1 MDDGL
6 ISWVEQNGQVRDVYV
21 GLSDIHGIL
30 RGKRIPV
37 EKLRKLDRSPIRMP
51 ISAVAVDIWG
61 NDVLEN
67 PLFLQSGDR
76 DGLCL
81 PTGRLPIEIFSGQTE
96 PLPLLPIWLAD
107 DNGEPHEADPRGA
120 LARAKQ
126 RCLSAGLTPV
136 VGTELEFY
144 LLNSQSPGLAPA
156 IFPHSGRPFSG
167 GGVLSLD
174 ELQAIQPFLDEV
186 YRTSEANGVKP
197 DASVSEA
204 GPGQFEIAI
213 AHSDDVMKAAD
224 DFLILKYIVRH
235 VARKHGF
242 GACFMA
248 KPFPDLA
255 GCGFHVH
262 LSLLDKDGANVFS
275 SGAPSE
281 NGVLR
286 AAVGGLLDALCPST
300 LVFAPHQNSYR
311 RFAETSLAPTTVSWG
326 IENRTSAIRI
336 PDGSAEARRI
346 EHRVSG
352 ADANPYLVLTVI
364 LNAVLDGIE
373 RKADPG
379 PPMQE
384 TSYTSN
390 SPRIPC
396 SWVDA
401 MTAFRD
407 RESKHKLLPSVLSR
421 SLALCKSQELSV
433 FSAQMTEF
441 EIETYKG
448 TV

>member
-1 MDDGL
+1 MDGSL
-6 ISWVEQNGQVRDVYV
+6 ASWVEQNGHVRDLYV

-30 RGKRIPV
+30 RGKRIPF

-51 ISAVAVDIWG
+51 ISATAVDIWG

-81 PTGRLPIEIFSGQTE
+81 PTGRLPIDIFPGRTE
-96 PLPLLPIWLAD
+96 PLPLLPLWLAD
-107 DNGEPHEADPRGA
+107 ENGEPHEADPRGA

-126 RCLSAGLTPV
+126 RCMSAGLTPV

-144 LLNSQSPGLAPA
+144 LLNPQSSDLAPA
-156 IFPHSGRPFSG
+156 TFPHSGKAFSG

-174 ELQAIQPFLDEV
+174 KLQAIQPFLDEV

-197 DASVSEA
+197 DASVTEG

-242 GACFMA
+242 DACFMA
-248 KPFPDLA
+248 KPFPDLS

-262 LSLLDKDGANVFS
+262 LSLLDKDGTNVFS
-275 SGAPSE
+275 SGAPNE
-281 NGVLR
+281 NSLLR
-286 AAVGGLLDALCPST
+286 VAVGGLLDALCPST
-300 LVFAPHQNSYR
+300 LVFAPHLNSYR

-373 RKADPG
+373 RNADPG
-379 PPMQE
+379 PPIQE
-384 TSYTSN
+384 SSYS
-390 SPRIPC
+390 SGSARIPG

-401 MTAFRD
+401 MKAFG
-407 RESKHKLLPSVLSR
+407 EGGSAHGLLPPLLSR
-421 SLALCKSQELSV
+421 SFALCKSQELSV
-433 FSAQMTEF
+433 FSAQMTDF